1 MGRVLRVLRLADRVT
16 MPWKNGG
23 GVTHELLR
31 SGEGAAGFGLRLS
44 VAEVAADG
52 PFSRFPGVDRVILML
67 HGGGFRLRRD
77 DGHTVTID
85 RPHAPFAFVG
95 EDAWDC
101 ALLDGPVVDFNVMTD
116 RATRRAQVAVEG
128 PGPVEATWVL
138 VLADQAVE
146 GLPVA
151 AGELV
156 EAEGGVTVTGA
167 VVTVRVRAV

>member
-1 MGRVLRVLRLADRVT
+1 MGRVLRVLGVADRLT

-23 GVTHELLR
+23 GVTHELAR
-31 SGEGAAGFGLRLS
+31 EGEGVAGFGVRLS
-44 VAEVAADG
+44 VADVATDG

-95 EDAWDC
+95 EDVWDC

-116 RATRRAQVAVEG
+116 RATRRAEVAVGG
-128 PGPVEATWVL
+128 PGAVDGRWLLAL
-138 VLADQAVE
+138 VDQAVE

-151 AGELV
+151 AGDLV
-156 EAEGGVTVTGA
+156 EAEGAVTVTGT
-167 VVTVRVRAV
+167 VVVVRVRAV